1 MSDHLDCP
9 AATESLAPD
18 QFSQALQSDNIQ
30 FITGEQNKLHIHSIS
45 RNPAQE
51 GGWARRTK
59 NPTNITISGDL
70 TMISIYQIQMRQ
82 QDQRVTRC
90 N

>member
-30 FITGEQNKLHIHSIS
+30 FITGEQNKLHIHSI
-45 RNPAQE
+45 RRKPAKE
-51 GGWARRTK
+51 GVWAIRTK
-59 NPTNITISGDL
+59 KQSNPTYPKMQQIFK
-70 TMISIYQIQMRQ
+70 ISIQ
-82 QDQRVTRC
+82 
-90 N
+90 